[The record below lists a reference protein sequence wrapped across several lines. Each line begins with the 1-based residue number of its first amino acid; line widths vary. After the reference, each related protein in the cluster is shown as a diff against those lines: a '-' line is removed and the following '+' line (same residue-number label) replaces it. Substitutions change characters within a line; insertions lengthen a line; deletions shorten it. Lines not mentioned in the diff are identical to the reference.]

1 MRRYKKRPYEQL
13 EFSEMPKYVGV
24 PRMPKY
30 VEVPRMPK
38 WETAMSIYI
47 EVLKNPT
54 AFEKVKQIAAN
65 DLMNLA
71 RTVDRCDLIERE
83 AA

>member
-1 MRRYKKRPYEQL
+1 MRIYKKSPYEQL
-13 EFSEMPKYVGV
+13 EFSEMPKYVKV
-24 PRMPKY
+24 PP
-30 VEVPRMPK
+30 PT
-38 WETAMSIYI
+38 WETAMSIYV

-54 AFEKVKQIAAN
+54 ASEKGKQIAAE

>member
-1 MRRYKKRPYEQL
+1 MRRYKKSPYEQL
-13 EFSEMPKYVGV
+13 EFSE
-24 PRMPKY
+24 MPKY

-47 EVLKNPT
+47 DVLKNPT
-54 AFEKVKQIAAN
+54 AFEKVKQIAVE

-71 RTVDRCDLIERE
+71 RTVGRCDLIERE